1 VALRSARPRDLATLR
16 DGLLAAP
23 GIINAIVPD
32 REDQKA
38 AIHGRTIQNSM
49 ERIDDG

>member
-1 VALRSARPRDLATLR
+1 VNRTLHP
-16 DGLLAAP
+16 LTC
-23 GIINAIVPD
+23 AIVPD
-32 REDQKA
+32 RVDQKA